1 LKGVAVAHPPREPDP
16 ADVADR
22 IHSAAIRLLRYVR
35 RADIAAGISAP
46 QLSALSVLVFS
57 GPQTMTQLASA
68 EQVRLPT
75 ISKLVSD
82 LESRAL
88 VVRRTDPDDRRV
100 SRVFPT
106 KKGRALLE
114 ESRKRRLA
122 RLVEALSRLSKSQ
135 LGTLAAAADTV
146 FMVVLNGFTEEKP
159 LKND

>member
-1 LKGVAVAHPPREPDP
+1 MANPPVEADP

-75 ISKLVSD
+75 ISKLVTD
-82 LESRAL
+82 LESNAL
-88 VVRRTDPDDRRV
+88 VVRRADPDDRRV

-114 ESRKRRLA
+114 ESRRRRLA
-122 RLVEALSRLSKSQ
+122 RLVESLSRLSKAQ
-135 LGTLAAAADTV
+135 LTTLAAAADTV
-146 FMVVLNGFTEEKP
+146 FMVALHGFTEERP